1 MKLSSKFDVI
11 EWGYYLLVAFAV
23 GLPEVL
29 SLSLDTVRNY
39 MTILSACILALS
51 IPVVA
56 LNKSRLSKSSFF
68 YLGALILCI
77 IFGVFRAHKLY
88 HYSLNNM
95 FYALR
100 QYVWIFLYFP
110 VLYIF
115 KAKDYNMI
123 KALGNV
129 LTILNISL
137 LFRTLTWAM
146 YTLARIEIFPT
157 ILREFGDLWYRN
169 ESSIRIDG
177 TPLIMVGV
185 LISVYLY
192 FKLRKAKFLV
202 STFYILLYI
211 LIVNQTRVL
220 VFSILVSVFFM
231 YLAVHRDSKITPKK
245 LVTYTVIIVSVFV
258 VSIYGYRFFM
268 QNSRASDMGIGYRY
282 WELNYYLSL
291 LSDGNWK
298 SGLGI
303 LTATNPRSYAVLYG
317 HWDTRMY
324 LDDLG
329 IFELFFQFGLV
340 SIFMY
345 GYLVWKTIQIYRKYH
360 REEDRIEKALLIGL
374 ASYLV
379 LTAVSL
385 NAYGI
390 QRSFSLSIILAILF
404 FLEQRYV
411 ENLVLKSKG
420 CSIEDN
426 LYSNFKL
433 Q

>member
-23 GLPEVL
+23 GLPEVFF
-29 SLSLDTVRNY
+29 LSLDTVRNY
-39 MTILSACILALS
+39 MTILSLCILALS

-56 LNKSRLSKSSFF
+56 LNKSRFSKSSFF

-77 IFGVFRAHKLY
+77 IFGAFRSHNLY
-88 HYSLNNM
+88 HYSQKNM

-146 YTLARIEIFPT
+146 YTLACIEIFPT

-169 ESSIRIDG
+169 DSSIRIDG

-192 FKLRKAKFLV
+192 FKLKKAKYLV

-211 LIVNQTRVL
+211 LMVNQTRVL

-231 YLAVHRDSKITPKK
+231 YLAVHRDSKVTLKN
-245 LVTYTVIIVSVFV
+245 LVAYTAIIVSVFV

-268 QNSRASDMGIGYRY
+268 QNSSASDMGIGYRY

-345 GYLVWKTIQIYRKYH
+345 GYLVWKTIQIYRKYDQ
-360 REEDRIEKALLIGL
+360 EEDRIEKALLIGL

-411 ENLVLKSKG
+411 EDVS
-420 CSIEDN
+420 
-426 LYSNFKL
+426 FKK
-433 Q
+433 QRV

>member
-23 GLPEVL
+23 GLPEVFF
-29 SLSLDTVRNY
+29 LSLDTVRNY
-39 MTILSACILALS
+39 MTILSLCILALS
-51 IPVVA
+51 IPVVV
-56 LNKSRLSKSSFF
+56 LNKSRFSKSSFF

-77 IFGVFRAHKLY
+77 IFGAFRSHNLY
-88 HYSLNNM
+88 HYSLKNM

-169 ESSIRIDG
+169 DSSIRIDG

-192 FKLRKAKFLV
+192 FKLKKAKYLV

-211 LIVNQTRVL
+211 LMVNQTRVL

-231 YLAVHRDSKITPKK
+231 YLAVHRDSKVTLKN
-245 LVTYTVIIVSVFV
+245 LVAYTAIIVSVFV

-268 QNSRASDMGIGYRY
+268 QNSSASDMGIGYRY

-345 GYLVWKTIQIYRKYH
+345 GYLVWKTIQIYRKYDQ
-360 REEDRIEKALLIGL
+360 EEDRIEKALLIGL

-390 QRSFSLSIILAILF
+390 QRSFSLSIILAIVF

-411 ENLVLKSKG
+411 EDVS
-420 CSIEDN
+420 
-426 LYSNFKL
+426 FKK
-433 Q
+433 QRV

>member
-23 GLPEVL
+23 GLPEVFF
-29 SLSLDTVRNY
+29 LSLDTVRNY
-39 MTILSACILALS
+39 MTILSLCILALS

-56 LNKSRLSKSSFF
+56 LNKSRFSKSSFF

-77 IFGVFRAHKLY
+77 IFGAFRSHNLY
-88 HYSLNNM
+88 HYSLKNM

-169 ESSIRIDG
+169 DSSIRIDG

-192 FKLRKAKFLV
+192 FKLKKAKYLV

-211 LIVNQTRVL
+211 LMVNQTRVL

-231 YLAVHRDSKITPKK
+231 YLAVHRDSK
-245 LVTYTVIIVSVFV
+245 VTLKNLIAYTAIIVSVFV

-268 QNSRASDMGIGYRY
+268 QNSSASDMGIGYRY

-345 GYLVWKTIQIYRKYH
+345 GYLVWKTIQIYRKYDQ
-360 REEDRIEKALLIGL
+360 EEDRIEKALLIGL

-411 ENLVLKSKG
+411 EDVS
-420 CSIEDN
+420 
-426 LYSNFKL
+426 FKK
-433 Q
+433 QRV

>member
-23 GLPEVL
+23 GLPEVFF
-29 SLSLDTVRNY
+29 LSLDTVRNY
-39 MTILSACILALS
+39 MTILSLCILALS

-56 LNKSRLSKSSFF
+56 LNKSRFSKSSFF

-77 IFGVFRAHKLY
+77 IFGAFRSHNLY
-88 HYSLNNM
+88 HYSLKNM

-169 ESSIRIDG
+169 DSSIRIDG

-192 FKLRKAKFLV
+192 FKLKKAKYLV

-231 YLAVHRDSKITPKK
+231 YLAVHRDSKVTLKN
-245 LVTYTVIIVSVFV
+245 LVAYTAIIVSVFV

-268 QNSRASDMGIGYRY
+268 QNSSASDMGIGYRY

-345 GYLVWKTIQIYRKYH
+345 GYLVWKTIQIYRKYDQ
-360 REEDRIEKALLIGL
+360 EEDRIEKALLIGL

-411 ENLVLKSKG
+411 EDVS
-420 CSIEDN
+420 
-426 LYSNFKL
+426 FKK
-433 Q
+433 QRV

>member
-23 GLPEVL
+23 GLPEVFF
-29 SLSLDTVRNY
+29 LSLDTVRNY
-39 MTILSACILALS
+39 MTILSLCILALS

-56 LNKSRLSKSSFF
+56 LNKSRFSKSSFF

-77 IFGVFRAHKLY
+77 IFGAFRSHNLY
-88 HYSLNNM
+88 HYSLKNM

-169 ESSIRIDG
+169 DSSIRIDG

-192 FKLRKAKFLV
+192 FKLKKAKYLV

-211 LIVNQTRVL
+211 LMVNQTRVL
-220 VFSILVSVFFM
+220 AFSILVSVFFM
-231 YLAVHRDSKITPKK
+231 YLAVHRDSKVTLKN
-245 LVTYTVIIVSVFV
+245 LVAYTAIIVSVFV

-268 QNSRASDMGIGYRY
+268 QNSSASDMGIGYRY

-345 GYLVWKTIQIYRKYH
+345 GYLVWKTIQIYRKYDQ
-360 REEDRIEKALLIGL
+360 EEDRIEKALLIGL

-411 ENLVLKSKG
+411 EDVS
-420 CSIEDN
+420 
-426 LYSNFKL
+426 FKK
-433 Q
+433 QRV

>member
-23 GLPEVL
+23 GLPEVFF
-29 SLSLDTVRNY
+29 LSLDTVRNY
-39 MTILSACILALS
+39 MTILSLCILALS

-56 LNKSRLSKSSFF
+56 LNKSRFSKSSFF

-77 IFGVFRAHKLY
+77 IFGAFRSHNLY
-88 HYSLNNM
+88 HYSLKNM

-169 ESSIRIDG
+169 DSSIRIDG

-192 FKLRKAKFLV
+192 FKLKKAKYLV

-211 LIVNQTRVL
+211 LMVNQTRVL

-231 YLAVHRDSKITPKK
+231 YLAVHRDSKVTLKN
-245 LVTYTVIIVSVFV
+245 LVAYTAIIVSVFV

-268 QNSRASDMGIGYRY
+268 QNSSASDMGIGYRY

-345 GYLVWKTIQIYRKYH
+345 GYLVWKTIQIYRKYDQ
-360 REEDRIEKALLIGL
+360 EEDRIEKALLIGL

-411 ENLVLKSKG
+411 EDVS
-420 CSIEDN
+420 
-426 LYSNFKL
+426 FKK
-433 Q
+433 QRV

>member
-23 GLPEVL
+23 GLPEVFF
-29 SLSLDTVRNY
+29 LSLDTVRNY
-39 MTILSACILALS
+39 MTILSLCILALS

-56 LNKSRLSKSSFF
+56 LNKSRFSKSSFF

-77 IFGVFRAHKLY
+77 IFGAFRSHNLY
-88 HYSLNNM
+88 HYSLKNM

-169 ESSIRIDG
+169 DSSIRIDG

-192 FKLRKAKFLV
+192 FKLKKAKYLV

-211 LIVNQTRVL
+211 LMVNQTRVL

-231 YLAVHRDSKITPKK
+231 YLAVNRDSKVTLKN
-245 LVTYTVIIVSVFV
+245 LVAYTAIIVSVFV

-268 QNSRASDMGIGYRY
+268 QNSSASDMGIGYRY

-345 GYLVWKTIQIYRKYH
+345 GYLVWKTIQIYRKYDQ
-360 REEDRIEKALLIGL
+360 EEDRIEKALLIGL

-411 ENLVLKSKG
+411 EDVS
-420 CSIEDN
+420 
-426 LYSNFKL
+426 FKK
-433 Q
+433 QRV

>member
-23 GLPEVL
+23 GLPEVFF
-29 SLSLDTVRNY
+29 LSLDTVRNY
-39 MTILSACILALS
+39 MTILSLCILALS

-56 LNKSRLSKSSFF
+56 LNKSRFSKSSFF

-77 IFGVFRAHKLY
+77 IFGAFRSHNLY
-88 HYSLNNM
+88 HYSLKNM

-100 QYVWIFLYFP
+100 QYVWILLYFP

-169 ESSIRIDG
+169 DSSIRIDG

-192 FKLRKAKFLV
+192 FKLKKAKYLV

-211 LIVNQTRVL
+211 LMVNQTRVL

-231 YLAVHRDSKITPKK
+231 YLAVHRDSKVTLKN
-245 LVTYTVIIVSVFV
+245 LVAYTAIIVSVFV

-268 QNSRASDMGIGYRY
+268 QNSSASDMGIGYRY

-345 GYLVWKTIQIYRKYH
+345 GYLVWKTIQIYRKYDQ
-360 REEDRIEKALLIGL
+360 EEDRIEKALLIGL

-411 ENLVLKSKG
+411 EDVS
-420 CSIEDN
+420 
-426 LYSNFKL
+426 FKK
-433 Q
+433 QRV

>member
-23 GLPEVL
+23 GLPEVFF
-29 SLSLDTVRNY
+29 LSLDTVRNY
-39 MTILSACILALS
+39 MTILSLCILALS

-56 LNKSRLSKSSFF
+56 LNKSRFSKSSFF

-77 IFGVFRAHKLY
+77 IFGAFRSHNLY
-88 HYSLNNM
+88 HYSLKNM

-169 ESSIRIDG
+169 DSSIRIDG

-192 FKLRKAKFLV
+192 FKLKKAKYLV

-211 LIVNQTRVL
+211 LMVNQTRVL

-231 YLAVHRDSKITPKK
+231 YLAVHRDSKVTLKN
-245 LVTYTVIIVSVFV
+245 LVAYTAIIVSVFV

-268 QNSRASDMGIGYRY
+268 QNSSASDMGIGYRY

-298 SGLGI
+298 SGLGV

-345 GYLVWKTIQIYRKYH
+345 GYLVWKTIQIYRKYDQ
-360 REEDRIEKALLIGL
+360 EEDRIEKALLIGL

-411 ENLVLKSKG
+411 EDVS
-420 CSIEDN
+420 
-426 LYSNFKL
+426 FKK
-433 Q
+433 QRV